1 MSSPLRRRLA
11 SGLALTLGLALFGAC
26 AELRYLPEG
35 TSAPDMYAELNCADC
50 HGPRGE
56 GTEKGPPLR
65 ELREHWIYELNL
77 AEYLR
82 DPTPFQQGDPRVRW
96 LWGHYSFDMP
106 AYIHLT
112 HEQRMSFA
120 AWLFI
125 LE

>member
-1 MSSPLRRRLA
+1 MNSPALRRLPGA
-11 SGLALTLGLALFGAC
+11 LALALGLVLFAAC
-26 AELRYLPEG
+26 TRLRRLPEG
-35 TSAPDMYAELNCADC
+35 TSAPDMYAELECADC

-65 ELREHWIYELNL
+65 DLRENWIYELNL

-82 DPTPFQQGDPRVRW
+82 DPVPFQQGDPRVRW
-96 LWGHYSFDMP
+96 LWGQYSWDMP